1 MQLLGAVSISSQF
14 VHKRMLDTQ
23 QSVHEQYSR
32 FRITSPDLLLVLDQ
46 PNLQHRRWS
55 TGESGSRCMAATAM
69 ANVMTPSIVK
79 NLDLRPP
86 GTTRKISLIKLT
98 IAMALPPFQ
107 SLSATNRC
115 ESNSSNQPR
124 KRSSEDI
131 PGVQNRYS
139 CFDLLPG
146 IEDGQQVSLRPVRH
160 CHISGRT

>member
-1 MQLLGAVSISSQF
+1 MQLLGAVSIPSQF

-86 GTTRKISLIKLT
+86 GTTRKISLVKLK
-98 IAMALPPFQ
+98 IATLLVPECHQ
-107 SLSATNRC
+107 SIQRSQQQSTPQTSSQDTLST
-115 ESNSSNQPR
+115 ESMFLL
-124 KRSSEDI
+124 RSPSWY
-131 PGVQNRYS
+131 R
-139 CFDLLPG
+139 
-146 IEDGQQVSLRPVRH
+146 R
-160 CHISGRT
+160 